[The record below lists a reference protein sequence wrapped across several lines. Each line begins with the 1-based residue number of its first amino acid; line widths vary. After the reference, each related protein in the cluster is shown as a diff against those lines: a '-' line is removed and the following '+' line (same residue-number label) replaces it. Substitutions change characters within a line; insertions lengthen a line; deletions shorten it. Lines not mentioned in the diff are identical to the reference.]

1 MDLSKNAR
9 LLRLEP
15 HRSSASALEEHIR
28 SDKVL
33 NLSFT
38 CQLER
43 YFSRLRAREMTSR
56 MHDLRELGRQILPL
70 HPARFQHIV
79 TLVGRAL
86 GRTLGGELGDVD
98 QEADQVQDV
107 DL

>member
-1 MDLSKNAR
+1 MDFSKNAR

-15 HRSSASALEEHIR
+15 HRSSATALEEHIR
-28 SDKVL
+28 SNKVL
-33 NLSFT
+33 NLSLA

-43 YFSRLRAREMTSR
+43 YVPRLQALEKTSCI
-56 MHDLRELGRQILPL
+56 HDLCDLGRQILPL
-70 HPARFQHIV
+70 HSAHFQHIV

-86 GRTLGGELGDVD
+86 GRTLGGNLGDLD